1 MIEYQFLNTDRL
13 SVFVPSGKDVWETPV
28 TSVRNADAGNGDWLV
43 GNPTAAQL
51 ASALWIGS
59 VGLLI
64 LGLQPVLL
72 GALYTEGHVSGDE
85 LALVATAEMI
95 AIGIGSAVVAMLL
108 SARNMR
114 WKSAILLVLLA
125 LANWATA
132 YAVNPNSLIGARTV
146 AGLAEGGLVAV
157 ATELIARSRRAERI
171 GGYFVTIQTLAQC
184 ALALL
189 LALYVIPAAGS
200 AGGFIVLA
208 VVCIASLA
216 VAFIVPDNY
225 ADLPKEENF
234 GNVLTVPSITAL
246 LCVFC
251 YFMFFGSVWAF
262 LEPLGAQYGIDGR
275 TVGLIVSAS
284 LAIQVL
290 GAMTATVFE
299 ARIDYRFAIVAIGVV
314 AVACSAVLAGSPSLA
329 IFWAAALVMG
339 FILLFIV
346 PYQIRLAITADETR
360 TAVLLVP
367 AAQLFGLAIGPI
379 AASLLI
385 DGKDFRPVPEFAAA
399 SAAASVVMLGLFIL
413 VARRRRAIA

>member
-1 MIEYQFLNTDRL
+1 MT
-13 SVFVPSGKDVWETPV
+13 STGKV
-28 TSVRNADAGNGDWLV
+28 DAGNGDWLV
-43 GNPTAAQL
+43 GNPTGAQL

-64 LGLQPVLL
+64 LGLQPLLL

-95 AIGIGSAVVAMLL
+95 AIGIGSAVIAMLL
-108 SARNMR
+108 SAHNMR
-114 WKSAILLVLLA
+114 WKSAILLILLA
-125 LANWATA
+125 VANYATA
-132 YAVNPNSLIGARTV
+132 HALTSTSLIAARTV

-171 GGYFVTIQTLAQC
+171 GGFFVTLQTLAQC

-208 VVCIASLA
+208 VVCVASVA

-225 ADLPKEENF
+225 AELPKEENF

-284 LAIQVL
+284 LAVQVL
-290 GAMTATVFE
+290 GALTATVFE
-299 ARIDYRFAIVAIGVV
+299 ARIDYRFAIAAIGVV
-314 AVACSAVLAGSPSLA
+314 AFACSAVLASSPGLG
-329 IFWAAALVMG
+329 IFWAASLVMG

-385 DGKDFRPVPEFAAA
+385 DGADFRPVPEFAAV
-399 SAAASVVMLGLFIL
+399 SAAASVVLLGLFVLI
-413 VARRRRAIA
+413 ARRRAIA

>member
-1 MIEYQFLNTDRL
+1 MTVTDAAQA
-13 SVFVPSGKDVWETPV
+13 E
-28 TSVRNADAGNGDWLV
+28 NGDWLV
-43 GNPTAAQL
+43 GNPTGLQL

-72 GALYTEGHVSGDE
+72 GALYTEGHVTGDE

-95 AIGIGSAVVAMLL
+95 AIAIGSAIVAMLL
-108 SARNMR
+108 PARNMR
-114 WKSAILLVLLA
+114 WKSAVLLILLA
-125 LANWATA
+125 LANFWTA
-132 YAVNPNSLIGARTV
+132 SAASPNALIGARTL

-171 GGYFVTIQTLAQC
+171 GGYFVTLQTLAQC

-189 LALYVIPAAGS
+189 LALYAVPAAGS
-200 AGGFIVLA
+200 AGGFIALGLVCLLSL
-208 VVCIASLA
+208 VVAW
-216 VAFIVPDNY
+216 IVPDDY
-225 ADLPKEENF
+225 ADLPKDEHF
-234 GNVLTVPSITAL
+234 ANVLTVPAITAL
-246 LCVFC
+246 LSIFC
-251 YFMFFGSVWAF
+251 YFMFFGAVWAF
-262 LEPLGAQYGIDGR
+262 LEPLGAEFGIDGR
-275 TVGLIVSAS
+275 TVGLMVSAS
-284 LAIQVL
+284 LAAQVV

-299 ARIDYRFAIVAIGVV
+299 ARIDYRFAITGIG
-314 AVACSAVLAGSPSLA
+314 AVAAISSVLLA
-329 IFWAAALVMG
+329 SGPGLSIFWAMALVMG

-385 DGKDFRPVPEFAAA
+385 DGQNFRPVPEFAAA
-399 SAAASVVMLGLFIL
+399 SALASVALLGVFVL
-413 VARRRRAIA
+413 AGQRRVPA

>member
-1 MIEYQFLNTDRL
+1 M
-13 SVFVPSGKDVWETPV
+13 
-28 TSVRNADAGNGDWLV
+28 TSTITGHAGNSDWLV
-43 GNPTAAQL
+43 GNPTGWQL

-59 VGLLI
+59 VGLLV

-95 AIGIGSAVVAMLL
+95 AIAIGSAVVAMLL
-108 SARNMR
+108 SAHNMR
-114 WKSAILLVLLA
+114 WKSAVLLLLLA
-125 LANWATA
+125 LANVWTA
-132 YAVNPNSLIGARTV
+132 YAASASTLIAARV
-146 AGLAEGGLVAV
+146 LAGLAEGGLVAV

-171 GGYFVTIQTLAQC
+171 GGFFVTMQTLAQC

-208 VVCIASLA
+208 VVCVASLA
-216 VAFIVPDNY
+216 VAFTVPGDY
-225 ADLPKEENF
+225 ADLPKDENLA
-234 GNVLTVPSITAL
+234 NVLTVPSMTAL
-246 LCVFC
+246 LSVFC
-251 YFMFFGSVWAF
+251 YFMFFGAVWAF

-284 LAIQVL
+284 LAVQVL

-299 ARIDYRFAIVAIGVV
+299 ARIDYRLAIATIGVV
-314 AVACSAVLAGSPSLA
+314 ALVSSLVLASGPGLA
-329 IFWAAALVMG
+329 TFWVVALVMG

-399 SAAASVVMLGLFIL
+399 SAVASVALLGLFIL
-413 VARRRRAIA
+413 VSRRRRAVA

>member
-1 MIEYQFLNTDRL
+1 MRST
-13 SVFVPSGKDVWETPV
+13 
-28 TSVRNADAGNGDWLV
+28 NAKQAENGDWLV
-43 GNPTAAQL
+43 GNPTGAQL

-72 GALYTEGHVSGDE
+72 GAFYTEGHVTGDE

-95 AIGIGSAVVAMLL
+95 AIAIGSAVVAMLL

-114 WKSAILLVLLA
+114 WKSAVLLVLLA
-125 LANWATA
+125 AANWWTA
-132 YAVNPNSLIGARTV
+132 YADTPQMLISARV
-146 AGLAEGGLVAV
+146 LAGLAEGGLVAV

-171 GGYFVTIQTLAQC
+171 GGYFVTMQTLAQC

-200 AGGFIVLA
+200 SGGFIVLA
-208 VVCIASLA
+208 AVCVASLA
-216 VAFIVPDNY
+216 VAFLVPGDY
-225 ADLPKEENF
+225 ADLPKEENLA
-234 GNVLTVPSITAL
+234 NVLTVPSIAAL
-246 LCVFC
+246 LSVFC
-251 YFMFFGSVWAF
+251 YFMFFGAVWAF
-262 LEPLGAQYGIDGR
+262 LEPLGAQFGIDGR

-284 LAIQVL
+284 LAAQVL
-290 GAMTATVFE
+290 GAMTATMFE
-299 ARIDYRFAIVAIGVV
+299 ARIDYRLAITAIG
-314 AVACSAVLAGSPSLA
+314 AVALSSSLVLASGPGLTT
-329 IFWAAALVMG
+329 FWAAALVMG

-385 DGKDFRPVPEFAAA
+385 DGGDFRPVPEFAAA
-399 SAAASVVMLGLFIL
+399 SAVASVALLGLFIL
-413 VARRRRAIA
+413 ASRHRRARP

>member
-1 MIEYQFLNTDRL
+1 MA
-13 SVFVPSGKDVWETPV
+13 S
-28 TSVRNADAGNGDWLV
+28 NAGHQGNGDWLV
-43 GNPTAAQL
+43 GNPTGAEL

-95 AIGIGSAVVAMLL
+95 AIAVGSGVVAMLL
-108 SARNMR
+108 AARNMR
-114 WKSAILLVLLA
+114 WKSAVLLILLA
-125 LANWATA
+125 LANWWTA
-132 YAVNPNSLIGARTV
+132 YAASANTLIAARAV

-171 GGYFVTIQTLAQC
+171 GGYFVTIQTLMQC
-184 ALALL
+184 ALALV

-200 AGGFIVLA
+200 AGGFIALA
-208 VVCIASLA
+208 LVCLASLVIA
-216 VAFIVPDNY
+216 WKVPGNY
-225 ADLPKEENF
+225 ADLPKEENLA
-234 GNVLTVPSITAL
+234 NVLTLPSMTAL
-246 LCVFC
+246 LSVFC
-251 YFMFFGSVWAF
+251 YFMFFGAVWAF

-284 LAIQVL
+284 LAVQVL

-299 ARIDYRFAIVAIGVV
+299 ARIDYRLAIAAIGTV
-314 AVACSAVLAGSPSLA
+314 ALVSSLVLAGGPGLTT
-329 IFWAAALVMG
+329 FWVAALVMG
-339 FILLFIV
+339 FILLFVV

-399 SAAASVVMLGLFIL
+399 SALASVILLGLFIL
-413 VARRRRAIA
+413 VSRRRRVTA

>member
-1 MIEYQFLNTDRL
+1 MASTNT
-13 SVFVPSGKDVWETPV
+13 GH
-28 TSVRNADAGNGDWLV
+28 AGDDDWLV
-43 GNPTAAQL
+43 GNPTSAQL
-51 ASALWIGS
+51 ASALWVGS

-85 LALVATAEMI
+85 LALVATAEMVAI
-95 AIGIGSAVVAMLL
+95 AIGSAVLAMLL
-108 SARNMR
+108 SAHNMR
-114 WKSAILLVLLA
+114 WKSAVLLLLLA
-125 LANWATA
+125 LANVWTA
-132 YAVNPNSLIGARTV
+132 YAATANTLIAARAL

-171 GGYFVTIQTLAQC
+171 GGYFVTMQTLAQC
-184 ALALL
+184 ATALL

-216 VAFIVPDNY
+216 VAFTVPGDY
-225 ADLPKEENF
+225 ADLPKDENLA
-234 GNVLTVPSITAL
+234 GVLTVPSLTAL
-246 LCVFC
+246 LSVFC
-251 YFMFFGSVWAF
+251 YFMFFGAVWAF

-284 LAIQVL
+284 LAVQVL
-290 GAMTATVFE
+290 GAMTATIFE
-299 ARIDYRFAIVAIGVV
+299 ARIDYRLAIATIG
-314 AVACSAVLAGSPSLA
+314 AVALVSSLILASGPGLTT
-329 IFWAAALVMG
+329 FWIAALVMG

-399 SAAASVVMLGLFIL
+399 SAVASVLLLGLFIL
-413 VARRRRAIA
+413 VTRRRRAVA

>member
-1 MIEYQFLNTDRL
+1 MLTDCQCFRRAARTL
-13 SVFVPSGKDVWETPV
+13 GEAPLAS
-28 TSVRNADAGNGDWLV
+28 NAGHQGNGDWLV
-43 GNPTAAQL
+43 GNPTGAEL

-95 AIGIGSAVVAMLL
+95 AIAVGSGVVAMLL
-108 SARNMR
+108 AARNMR
-114 WKSAILLVLLA
+114 WKSAVLLILLA
-125 LANWATA
+125 LANWWTA
-132 YAVNPNSLIGARTV
+132 YAASPNSLIAARAV

-171 GGYFVTIQTLAQC
+171 GGYFVTIQTLMQC

-200 AGGFIVLA
+200 AGGFIALA
-208 VVCIASLA
+208 LVCLASLVIA
-216 VAFIVPDNY
+216 WKVPGNY
-225 ADLPKEENF
+225 ADLPKGENLA
-234 GNVLTVPSITAL
+234 NVLTVPSMTAL
-246 LCVFC
+246 LSVFC
-251 YFMFFGSVWAF
+251 YFMFFGAVWAF

-284 LAIQVL
+284 LAVQVL

-299 ARIDYRFAIVAIGVV
+299 ARIDYRLAIAAIG
-314 AVACSAVLAGSPSLA
+314 AVALVSCLVLAGGPGLTT
-329 IFWAAALVMG
+329 FWVAALVMG

-399 SAAASVVMLGLFIL
+399 SALASVILLGLFVL
-413 VARRRRAIA
+413 VSRRRRVTA

>member
-1 MIEYQFLNTDRL
+1 M
-13 SVFVPSGKDVWETPV
+13 
-28 TSVRNADAGNGDWLV
+28 TSVRNADAGNVDWLV
-43 GNPTAAQL
+43 GNPTGAQL

-95 AIGIGSAVVAMLL
+95 AIGVGSAVVAMML
-108 SARNMR
+108 SAHNMR

-132 YAVNPNSLIGARTV
+132 YAASPNSLIGARAV

-189 LALYVIPAAGS
+189 LALYVVPAAGS

-208 VVCIASLA
+208 IVCIASVA
-216 VAFIVPDNY
+216 VAFIVPADY
-225 ADLPKEENF
+225 ADLPKGEQF
-234 GNVLTVPSITAL
+234 SNVLTVPSLTAL

-284 LAIQVL
+284 LAVQVL
-290 GAMTATVFE
+290 GAMTATAFE
-299 ARIDYRFAIVAIGVV
+299 ARIDYRVAIVAIGVV
-314 AVACSAVLAGSPSLA
+314 AVACSAVLAGSPGPA

-346 PYQIRLAITADETR
+346 PYQIRLGITADETR

-385 DGKDFRPVPEFAAA
+385 DGKDFRTVPEFAAA
-399 SAAASVVMLGLFIL
+399 SAAASVAMLGLFIL

>member
-1 MIEYQFLNTDRL
+1 M
-13 SVFVPSGKDVWETPV
+13 
-28 TSVRNADAGNGDWLV
+28 TSAGNADAGNGDWLV
-43 GNPTAAQL
+43 GNPTGAQL

-95 AIGIGSAVVAMLL
+95 AIGIGSAAIAMML
-108 SARNMR
+108 SAHNMR
-114 WKSAILLVLLA
+114 LKSAVLLLLLA
-125 LANWATA
+125 LANCATA
-132 YAVNPNSLIGARTV
+132 YALTSTSLIAARAV

-171 GGYFVTIQTLAQC
+171 GGFFVTLQTLAQC

-208 VVCIASLA
+208 VVCIASVA
-216 VAFIVPDNY
+216 VAFIVPDSY
-225 ADLPKEENF
+225 ADLPKEEQF
-234 GNVLTVPSITAL
+234 SNVLTVPSLAAL

-275 TVGLIVSAS
+275 SVGLIVSAS
-284 LAIQVL
+284 LALQVL

-314 AVACSAVLAGSPSLA
+314 AVASSVVLAGSPGLTV
-329 IFWAAALVMG
+329 FWVAALIMG

-367 AAQLFGLAIGPI
+367 AAQLFGLAIGPV

-399 SAAASVVMLGLFIL
+399 SAAASVVLLGLFVLI
-413 VARRRRAIA
+413 ARRRRAIA

>member
-1 MIEYQFLNTDRL
+1 MIKYQF
-13 SVFVPSGKDVWETPV
+13 
-28 TSVRNADAGNGDWLV
+28 RNADKLSAFLSHCKDVGRRLVTATQAVQAENGDWLV
-43 GNPTAAQL
+43 GNPTGVEL
-51 ASALWIGS
+51 GSALWIGS

-95 AIGIGSAVVAMLL
+95 AIAIGSAVVAMLL

-114 WKSAILLVLLA
+114 WKSAVLLILLA
-125 LANWATA
+125 LANVWTA
-132 YAVNPNSLIGARTV
+132 HAASANALIAARAI
-146 AGLAEGGLVAV
+146 AGLAEGGLVAI

-171 GGYFVTIQTLAQC
+171 GGYFVTLQTLAQC

-189 LALYVIPAAGS
+189 LALYVIPKAGS
-200 AGGFIVLA
+200 SGGFIVLA
-208 VVCIASLA
+208 VVCVVSLA
-216 VAFIVPDNY
+216 AAFTVPGDY
-225 ADLPKEENF
+225 ADLPKEENLA
-234 GNVLTVPSITAL
+234 NVLTVPSITAL
-246 LCVFC
+246 LSVFC
-251 YFMFFGSVWAF
+251 YFMFFGAIWAF
-262 LEPLGAQYGIDGR
+262 LEPLGAQYGIDSW

-284 LAIQVL
+284 LATQVL

-299 ARIDYRFAIVAIGVV
+299 ARIDYRIAITAIG
-314 AVACSAVLAGSPSLA
+314 AVALVSSLVLASAPGLTT
-329 IFWAAALVMG
+329 FWIAALVMG

-367 AAQLFGLAIGPI
+367 AAQLFGLAIGPV

-399 SAAASVVMLGLFIL
+399 SAFASVALLGLF
-413 VARRRRAIA
+413 VTTMRRRRA

>member
-1 MIEYQFLNTDRL
+1 MTLA
-13 SVFVPSGKDVWETPV
+13 
-28 TSVRNADAGNGDWLV
+28 NAEHNADWLV
-43 GNPTAAQL
+43 GNPTGGQL

-95 AIGIGSAVVAMLL
+95 AIAIGSAVVAMLL
-108 SARNMR
+108 SAHNMR
-114 WKSAILLVLLA
+114 WKSAALLLLLA
-125 LANWATA
+125 LANLWTA
-132 YAVNPNSLIGARTV
+132 YAVSAGLLISVRAV

-171 GGYFVTIQTLAQC
+171 GGYFVTMQTLAQC

-200 AGGFIVLA
+200 VGGFIVLA
-208 VVCIASLA
+208 VVCVASLA
-216 VAFIVPDNY
+216 VAFVVPDDY
-225 ADLPKEENF
+225 AELPKEENLA
-234 GNVLTVPSITAL
+234 NVLTVPSLTAL
-246 LCVFC
+246 LSVFC
-251 YFMFFGSVWAF
+251 YFMFFGAIWAF

-284 LAIQVL
+284 LAVQVL
-290 GAMTATVFE
+290 GAMTATAFE
-299 ARIDYRFAIVAIGVV
+299 ARIDYRLAIVAIGVI
-314 AVACSAVLAGSPSLA
+314 AVASSAVLASGPGLTV
-329 IFWAAALVMG
+329 FWAAALAMG

-367 AAQLFGLAIGPI
+367 AAQLFGLAMGPV

-385 DGKDFRPVPEFAAA
+385 DGKDFRPVPEFAAV
-399 SAAASVVMLGLFIL
+399 SAVASVVLLGLFLL
-413 VARRRRAIA
+413 VSRRRGAVA

>member
-1 MIEYQFLNTDRL
+1 MTVTDAVQ
-13 SVFVPSGKDVWETPV
+13 SEDS
-28 TSVRNADAGNGDWLV
+28 DWLV
-43 GNPTAAQL
+43 GNPTGLQL

-72 GALYTEGHVSGDE
+72 GTLYSEGHVTGDE

-95 AIGIGSAVVAMLL
+95 AIAIGSAIVAMLL
-108 SARNMR
+108 PARSMR
-114 WKSAILLVLLA
+114 WKSAVLLVLLA
-125 LANWATA
+125 LANFWTA
-132 YAVNPNSLIGARTV
+132 YAASPNALIGARTL

-171 GGYFVTIQTLAQC
+171 GGYFVTLQTLAQC

-189 LALYVIPAAGS
+189 LALYAVPAAGS
-200 AGGFIVLA
+200 AGGFIALG
-208 VVCIASLA
+208 VVCLLSLV
-216 VAFIVPDNY
+216 VAWTVPDDY
-225 ADLPKEENF
+225 ADLPKEEHF
-234 GNVLTVPSITAL
+234 ANVLTIPAITAL
-246 LCVFC
+246 LSIFC
-251 YFMFFGSVWAF
+251 YFMFFGTVWAF
-262 LEPLGAQYGIDGR
+262 LEPLGAEFGIDGR
-275 TVGLIVSAS
+275 TVGLMVSAS
-284 LAIQVL
+284 LAAQVV

-299 ARIDYRFAIVAIGVV
+299 AHIDYRLAITVIG
-314 AVACSAVLAGSPSLA
+314 AVAAVTSALLASGPGLLV
-329 IFWAAALVMG
+329 FWAVALVMG

-385 DGKDFRPVPEFAAA
+385 DGDNFRPVPEFAAA
-399 SAAASVVMLGLFIL
+399 TALASVALLGIFAL
-413 VARRRRAIA
+413 VARRRIPA

>member
-1 MIEYQFLNTDRL
+1 M
-13 SVFVPSGKDVWETPV
+13 
-28 TSVRNADAGNGDWLV
+28 TSVGNADAGNGDWLV
-43 GNPTAAQL
+43 GNPTGAQL
-51 ASALWIGS
+51 ASALWVGS

-95 AIGIGSAVVAMLL
+95 AIGVGSAVIAMML
-108 SARNMR
+108 SAHNMR
-114 WKSAILLVLLA
+114 WKSAVLLVLLA

-132 YAVNPNSLIGARTV
+132 HALSSTSLIAARAV

-189 LALYVIPAAGS
+189 LALYVVPAKGS
-200 AGGFIVLA
+200 AGGFIALA
-208 VVCIASLA
+208 VVCLVSLV
-216 VAFIVPDNY
+216 VAWIVPDDY
-225 ADLPKEENF
+225 ADLPKEEHFANA
-234 GNVLTVPSITAL
+234 LSVPSLTAL
-246 LCVFC
+246 LSIFC
-251 YFMFFGSVWAF
+251 YFMFFGAVWAF
-262 LEPLGAQYGIDGR
+262 LEPLGAQFGIDGQ
-275 TVGLIVSAS
+275 TIGLMVSAS
-284 LAIQVL
+284 LAAQVI
-290 GAMTATVFE
+290 GAMTATAFE
-299 ARIDYRFAIVAIGVV
+299 ARLDYRLAITAIG
-314 AVACSAVLAGSPSLA
+314 AVALACSLVLAGGPGLTV
-329 IFWAAALVMG
+329 FWGAALVMG

-367 AAQLFGLAIGPI
+367 AAQLFGLAIGPV

-385 DGKDFRPVPEFAAA
+385 DGANFRPVPEFAAA
-399 SAAASVVMLGLFIL
+399 SALASVALLGLFIL
-413 VARRRRAIA
+413 AMRRRRAAA

>member
-1 MIEYQFLNTDRL
+1 MTI
-13 SVFVPSGKDVWETPV
+13 
-28 TSVRNADAGNGDWLV
+28 ADAAHAENSDWLV
-43 GNPTAAQL
+43 GNPTGLQL

-72 GALYTEGHVSGDE
+72 GALYTEGHVTGDE

-95 AIGIGSAVVAMLL
+95 AIAIGSGVVAMLL
-108 SARNMR
+108 PARNMR
-114 WKSAILLVLLA
+114 WKSILLLVLLA
-125 LANWATA
+125 LANFWAA
-132 YAVNPNSLIGARTV
+132 YAGSPNALIGARTL

-171 GGYFVTIQTLAQC
+171 GGYFVTLQTLAQC

-189 LALYVIPAAGS
+189 LALYAVPAAGS
-200 AGGFIVLA
+200 AGGFIALGIVCLLSL
-208 VVCIASLA
+208 VVAWT
-216 VAFIVPDNY
+216 VPDDY
-225 ADLPKEENF
+225 ADLPKEEHF
-234 GNVLTVPSITAL
+234 ANVLTVPAITAL
-246 LCVFC
+246 LSIFC
-251 YFMFFGSVWAF
+251 YFMFFGAVWAF
-262 LEPLGAQYGIDGR
+262 LEPLGAQFGIDGR
-275 TVGLIVSAS
+275 TVGLMVSAS
-284 LAIQVL
+284 LATQVV

-299 ARIDYRFAIVAIGVV
+299 ARIDYRFAITIIGVV
-314 AVACSAVLAGSPSLA
+314 AAISSALLASGPGLSV
-329 IFWAAALVMG
+329 FWAMALVMG

-385 DGKDFRPVPEFAAA
+385 EGGNFRPVPEFASA
-399 SAAASVVMLGLFIL
+399 SALASVALLGVFVL
-413 VARRRRAIA
+413 VARRRVPA

>member
-1 MIEYQFLNTDRL
+1 MASTNT
-13 SVFVPSGKDVWETPV
+13 GH
-28 TSVRNADAGNGDWLV
+28 AGSDDWLV
-43 GNPTAAQL
+43 GNPTGAQL
-51 ASALWIGS
+51 ASALWVGS

-95 AIGIGSAVVAMLL
+95 AIAIGSAVLAMLL
-108 SARNMR
+108 SAHNMR
-114 WKSAILLVLLA
+114 WKSAVLLLLLA
-125 LANWATA
+125 LANVWTA
-132 YAVNPNSLIGARTV
+132 YAATANTLIAARAL

-171 GGYFVTIQTLAQC
+171 GGYFVTMQTLAQC
-184 ALALL
+184 ATALL

-208 VVCIASLA
+208 VVCVASLA
-216 VAFIVPDNY
+216 VAFTVPGDY
-225 ADLPKEENF
+225 ADLPKDENLA
-234 GNVLTVPSITAL
+234 NVLTAPSLIAL
-246 LCVFC
+246 LSVFC
-251 YFMFFGSVWAF
+251 YFMFFGAVWAF

-284 LAIQVL
+284 LAAQVL

-299 ARIDYRFAIVAIGVV
+299 ARIDYRLAVATIGIVALV
-314 AVACSAVLAGSPSLA
+314 SSLVLASGPDL
-329 IFWAAALVMG
+329 ITFWVAALVMG

-399 SAAASVVMLGLFIL
+399 SAVASVLLLGLFIL
-413 VARRRRAIA
+413 VSRRRRAVA

>member
-1 MIEYQFLNTDRL
+1 M
-13 SVFVPSGKDVWETPV
+13 
-28 TSVRNADAGNGDWLV
+28 TSTNAGHTGTGDWLV
-43 GNPTAAQL
+43 GNPTGGQL

-95 AIGIGSAVVAMLL
+95 AIAIGSAIVAMLL
-108 SARNMR
+108 SARNMH
-114 WKSAILLVLLA
+114 WKSAVLLLLLA
-125 LANWATA
+125 LAHVWTA
-132 YAVNPNSLIGARTV
+132 YAAGANALMAARAL

-171 GGYFVTIQTLAQC
+171 GGFFVTMQTLAQC

-200 AGGFIVLA
+200 AGGFLILA
-208 VVCIASLA
+208 VVCVLSLI
-216 VAFIVPDNY
+216 VAFVVPADY
-225 ADLPKEENF
+225 ADLPKDENLT
-234 GNVLTVPSITAL
+234 NVLTAPSITAL

-251 YFMFFGSVWAF
+251 YFMFFGAVWAF
-262 LEPLGAQYGIDGR
+262 LEPLGAQFGIDGR

-284 LAIQVL
+284 LAAQVS
-290 GAMTATVFE
+290 GAMMATAFE
-299 ARIDYRFAIVAIGVV
+299 ARIDYRLAVAAIGVV
-314 AVACSAVLAGSPSLA
+314 ALVCSLVLASGPDL
-329 IFWAAALVMG
+329 ITFWMAALAMG

-399 SAAASVVMLGLFIL
+399 SAVASVALLGLFIL
-413 VARRRRAIA
+413 VSRRRRAVA